1 VKKTL
6 SLKNRFIFIYDK
18 FEFIKMKVKHSK
30 YKNTGI
36 LFELLTRQ
44 LTSDT
49 ITGNQTKSLSFL
61 KKHFNSKTELLKEYK
76 IYHTLATQKYNR
88 DNQATM
94 LIEELIK
101 AHNKLN
107 KSQLRREKYNLIK
120 EIKDTYNVNDF
131 FKAKITD
138 YKIMASIYNLLEN
151 KKATALSIVDSKVTL
166 LEHITKSKQKTIKK
180 DSVLENYNKQDKDTR
195 LLTYKVL
202 LEKFNDK
209 YSGLKDNQKTLLKEY
224 VNSVTNSPSLKSYIN
239 QEIKEVKKTITKFSK
254 KVEDKAVA
262 VKLNETKGMIKPL
275 CKKTFVNDDNVINLL
290 NYYELINE
298 LKTIHG

>member
-1 VKKTL
+1 
-6 SLKNRFIFIYDK
+6 
-18 FEFIKMKVKHSK
+18 MKVKHSK

-49 ITGNQTKSLSFL
+49 IAGNQPKSLSFL

-76 IYHTLATQKYNR
+76 IYHTLATQKYKK
-88 DNQATM
+88 DSQATM

-101 AHNKLN
+101 AHERLN

-120 EIKDTYNVNDF
+120 EIRDGYDINDF

-138 YKIMASIYNLLEN
+138 YKVMASIFNLLEN
-151 KKATALSIVDSKVTL
+151 KEATPLSIVESKVTL
-166 LEHITKSKQKTIKK
+166 LEHITEKQIKPKK
-180 DSVLENYNKQDKDTR
+180 DPVLENFDKQDKNTK
-195 LLTYKVL
+195 LLTYRVL

-209 YSGLKDNQKTLLKEY
+209 YSGLEDNQKTLLKEY
-224 VNSVTNSPSLKSYIN
+224 VNSVSNSPALKSYIN
-239 QEIKEVKKTITKFSK
+239 QEIKEVKKDLTKYSK
-254 KVEDKAVA
+254 KVEDKVISI
-262 VKLNETKGMIKPL
+262 KLNETKIMIKPL
-275 CKKTFVNDDNVINLL
+275 CKKSSVSDDNVINLL
-290 NYYELINE
+290 NYYELVNE

>member
-1 VKKTL
+1 
-6 SLKNRFIFIYDK
+6 
-18 FEFIKMKVKHSK
+18 MKVKHSK

-49 ITGNQTKSLSFL
+49 ITGNQSKSLSFL

-76 IYHTLATQKYNR
+76 IYHTLATQKYSK
-88 DNQATM
+88 DSQATM

-101 AHNKLN
+101 AHGRLN

-131 FKAKITD
+131 FKAKITN
-138 YKIMASIYNLLEN
+138 YKIMASIFNLLEN
-151 KKATALSIVDSKVTL
+151 KEATALSIVNSKVTL
-166 LEHITKSKQKTIKK
+166 LEHITEKKESESKK
-180 DSVLENYNKQDKDTR
+180 DVVLENYNKQDKDTR

-202 LEKFNDK
+202 LEKFNSK
-209 YSGLKDNQKTLLKEY
+209 YSNLEENQKTLLKEY
-224 VNSVTNSPSLKSYIN
+224 VNSVSNSPSLKSYIN
-239 QEIKEVKKTITKFSK
+239 QEIKSVKKDLTKYSK

-262 VKLNETKGMIKPL
+262 IKLNETKEMIKPL
-275 CKKTFVNDDNVINLL
+275 CKKSSVHDDNVINLL
-290 NYYELINE
+290 NYYELVNE

>member
-1 VKKTL
+1 
-6 SLKNRFIFIYDK
+6 
-18 FEFIKMKVKHSK
+18 MKLKHSK

-49 ITGNQTKSLSFL
+49 IAGNNPKSLDFL

-76 IYHTLATQKYNR
+76 IYHTLATQKYKK
-88 DNQATM
+88 DSQATM

-101 AHNKLN
+101 SHRNLN

-120 EIKDTYNVNDF
+120 EIKDNYDINNF
-131 FKAKITD
+131 FKAKITN
-138 YKIMASIYNLLEN
+138 YKIMASIFNLLEN
-151 KKATALSIVDSKVTL
+151 KNATPLSIVNSKVTI
-166 LEHITKSKQKTIKK
+166 LEHITEKQKETPKK
-180 DSVLENYNKQDKDTR
+180 NTVLENYEKQDKDAR

-209 YSGLKDNQKTLLKEY
+209 YSGLQNNQKTLLKEY
-224 VNSVTNSPSLKSYIN
+224 VNSVSNSPALKSYIN
-239 QEIKEVKKTITKFSK
+239 QEIKEVKKDITKYSK
-254 KVEDKAVA
+254 KVEDKVIAI
-262 VKLNETKGMIKPL
+262 KLNETKNMVNSL
-275 CKKTFVNDDNVINLL
+275 DKKTSVSDDNVINLL
-290 NYYELINE
+290 NYYELVNE

>member
-1 VKKTL
+1 
-6 SLKNRFIFIYDK
+6 
-18 FEFIKMKVKHSK
+18 MKVKHSK

-49 ITGNQTKSLSFL
+49 ITGNQSKSLSFL

-76 IYHTLATQKYNR
+76 IYHTLATKKFKK
-88 DNQATM
+88 DSQATM

-101 AHNKLN
+101 AHGKLN

-120 EIKDTYNVNDF
+120 EIKENYNINNF
-131 FKAKITD
+131 FKAKITN
-138 YKIMASIYNLLEN
+138 YKIMASIFNLLEN
-151 KKATALSIVDSKVTL
+151 KKATALSIVNSKVTL
-166 LEHITKSKQKTIKK
+166 LEHITEKQQTKTKK
-180 DSVLENYNKQDKDTR
+180 DVVLENFNKQDSDTR

-202 LEKFNDK
+202 LEKFNNK
-209 YSGLKDNQKTLLKEY
+209 YSGLEENQKTLLKEY
-224 VNSVTNSPSLKSYIN
+224 VNSVTNSPALKSYIN
-239 QEIKEVKKTITKFSK
+239 QEIKAVKQSLARYSK

-262 VKLNETKGMIKPL
+262 IKLTETKGIIKPL
-275 CKKTFVNDDNVINLL
+275 CKKSSVHDDNVVNLL
-290 NYYELINE
+290 NYYELVNE

>member
-1 VKKTL
+1 
-6 SLKNRFIFIYDK
+6 
-18 FEFIKMKVKHSK
+18 MKVKHSK

-49 ITGNQTKSLSFL
+49 ITGNQSKSLSFL

-76 IYHTLATQKYNR
+76 IYHTLATKKYNK
-88 DNQATM
+88 DSQATM

-101 AHNKLN
+101 AHEKLN

-131 FKAKITD
+131 FKSKISN
-138 YKIMASIYNLLEN
+138 YKIMASIFNLLEN
-151 KKATALSIVDSKVTL
+151 KKATALSIVNSKVTL
-166 LEHITKSKQKTIKK
+166 LEHITEKQNNEKTKNT
-180 DSVLENYNKQDKDTR
+180 VLENFNKQDSDTR

-209 YSGLKDNQKTLLKEY
+209 YSNLEDNQKTLLKEY
-224 VNSVTNSPSLKSYIN
+224 VNSVTNSPALKSYIN
-239 QEIKEVKKTITKFSK
+239 QEIKEVKKDLSKYSK
-254 KVEDKAVA
+254 KVEDKAV
-262 VKLNETKGMIKPL
+262 VIKLNETKGMIKPL
-275 CKKTFVNDDNVINLL
+275 CKKSSVNDDNVINLL
-290 NYYELINE
+290 NYYELVNE
-298 LKTIHG
+298 LKTVHG

>member
-1 VKKTL
+1 
-6 SLKNRFIFIYDK
+6 
-18 FEFIKMKVKHSK
+18 MKVKHSK

-49 ITGNQTKSLSFL
+49 IAGNQPKSLTFL

-76 IYHTLATQKYNR
+76 IYHTLATKKYNKE
-88 DNQATM
+88 NQATM
-94 LIEELIK
+94 LINALVE
-101 AHNKLN
+101 AHRKLN

-120 EIKDTYNVNDF
+120 EIKDTYNVNNF
-131 FKAKITD
+131 FKSKITD

-151 KKATALSIVDSKVTL
+151 KKALPLSVVDSKVTL
-166 LEHITKSKQKTIKK
+166 LEHITQKTKK
-180 DSVLENYNKQDKDTR
+180 QPKNKILENYNKQDKDTR

-202 LEKFNDK
+202 LEKFNSK
-209 YSGLKDNQKTLLKEY
+209 YKGLNKNQQTLLKEY
-224 VNSVTNSPSLKSYIN
+224 VNSVTNSPSLKAYIN
-239 QEIKEVKKTITKFSK
+239 EEIKEVKKSLTKYSR
-254 KVEDKAVA
+254 KVEDNAIA
-262 VKLNETKGMIKPL
+262 VKLNETKSMIKPL
-275 CKKTFVNDDNVINLL
+275 CKKSFVNDDNVINLL